1 MATLIILINSVEP
14 GVHEGKYI
22 LILLVLLQEQ
32 IDLLIHSLRNLSM
45 KEILGSGGEGGG
57 RERKLI
63 TFSVNRR
70 RRIKESMRLI
80 AQLICIS
87 ITILKFK
94 YIFNSIN
101 PAFSMKIEMY
111 LKI

>member
-57 RERKLI
+57 EREKTNHL
-63 TFSVNRR
+63 FC
-70 RRIKESMRLI
+70 K
-80 AQLICIS
+80 
-87 ITILKFK
+87 
-94 YIFNSIN
+94 
-101 PAFSMKIEMY
+101 
-111 LKI
+111 